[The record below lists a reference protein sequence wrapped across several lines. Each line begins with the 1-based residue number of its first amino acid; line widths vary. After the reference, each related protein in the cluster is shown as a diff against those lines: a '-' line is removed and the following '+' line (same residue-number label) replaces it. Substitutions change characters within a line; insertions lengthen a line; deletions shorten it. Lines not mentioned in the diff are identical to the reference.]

1 LVSRLYST
9 TGDVVEAPA
18 PLPFALLLAPQLAH
32 HSGFAISPNIAPSL
46 QALLYR
52 VVPALFG
59 TQEMLHSSSGRRC
72 CTARLAGDA
81 WQRELPDMQGSF
93 DASPRIG
100 HFIQTTNQRPHVLWA
115 FRLGYEDAAACGW
128 VLENNGTE
136 NRVKNVIERK

>member
-1 LVSRLYST
+1 
-9 TGDVVEAPA
+9 
-18 PLPFALLLAPQLAH
+18 
-32 HSGFAISPNIAPSL
+32 
-46 QALLYR
+46 
-52 VVPALFG
+52 
-59 TQEMLHSSSGRRC
+59 
-72 CTARLAGDA
+72 
-81 WQRELPDMQGSF
+81 MQGSF